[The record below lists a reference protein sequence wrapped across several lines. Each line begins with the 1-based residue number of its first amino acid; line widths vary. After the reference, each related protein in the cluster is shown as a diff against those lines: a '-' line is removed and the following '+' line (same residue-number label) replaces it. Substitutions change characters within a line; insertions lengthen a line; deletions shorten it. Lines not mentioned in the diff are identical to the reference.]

1 MANLLQFPGRI
12 AAVFFGLTLVAGSA
26 LSVELG
32 QPASDF
38 ELLNLKQ
45 EGVKLSQYKGKVVY
59 LDFWASWCVPC
70 RETFPF
76 MNQLKEKYGKDGLEV
91 IAINIDTKRPDA
103 DKFLAQVPAEFTV
116 LFDPKR
122 VVAKIY
128 ALKGMPT
135 TFLIDR
141 AGNLVS
147 THLGF
152 QKERA
157 GELEAVIAKAM
168 TSTP

>member
-1 MANLLQFPGRI
+1 MNISKTAFFLRLL
-12 AAVFFGLTLVAGSA
+12 A
-26 LSVELG
+26 LSLFVVNSHAQEAG
-32 QPASDF
+32 KTATDF
-38 ELLNLKQ
+38 ELLNTKQ
-45 EGVKLSQYKGKVVY
+45 ESVKLSAYKGKIVY

-91 IAINIDTKRPDA
+91 VAVNIDAKRPDA
-103 DKFLAQVPAEFTV
+103 DKFLAQIPADFTV

-122 VVAKIY
+122 IVAKIY

-135 TFLIDR
+135 SFLIDR
-141 AGNLVS
+141 SGNVIS

-152 QKERA
+152 QKDRT
-157 GELEAVIAKAM
+157 GELEAVVAKAIA
-168 TSTP
+168 STAN

>member
-1 MANLLQFPGRI
+1 VIKHSTAFLLR
-12 AAVFFGLTLVAGSA
+12 LLA
-26 LSVELG
+26 LSLL
-32 QPASDF
+32 ASASHAQEVGKTATDF
-38 ELLNLKQ
+38 DLLNAKQ
-45 EGVKLSQYKGKVVY
+45 ESVKLSGFKGKVVY

-91 IAINIDTKRPDA
+91 IAVNIDTKRPDA
-103 DKFLAQVPAEFTV
+103 DKFLAQIPADFTV

-141 AGNLVS
+141 SGNVIS

-152 QKERA
+152 QKDRA
-157 GELEAVIAKAM
+157 GELEAVVAKAVANAAN
-168 TSTP
+168 